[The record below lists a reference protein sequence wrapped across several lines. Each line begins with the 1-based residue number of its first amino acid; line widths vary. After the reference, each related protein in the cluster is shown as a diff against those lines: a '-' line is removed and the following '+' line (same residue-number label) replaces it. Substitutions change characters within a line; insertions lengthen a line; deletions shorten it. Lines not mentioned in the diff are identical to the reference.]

1 MNEEKLIDLH
11 THTTS
16 SDGDLTA
23 VELIELAKRCNIGTL
38 AITDHDSIDGIKPLD
53 KAEIEKTYGIKLIN
67 GIEVAAK
74 VPVGLMHILGY
85 DFDLDNESFNKKLI
99 ELKENSIVSTLRII
113 EQIKKD
119 YNIVFSEED
128 INELINLP
136 HHIGRPDIAKL
147 CIKYGYAES
156 VSDAFKK
163 YLIDAYNKNRKKS
176 NKMSYEES
184 IDLILRSEGIPVLAH
199 PKSLELSDSELIVL
213 IEKLKACGLQG
224 IEVYHSSHT
233 KEERE
238 FYMDI
243 ANRYGLLVSG
253 GSDYHGKSVK
263 PEIELGRGTNNNVLV
278 RKLSILDK
286 IK

>member
-11 THTTS
+11 THTTN
-16 SDGDLTA
+16 SDGDLSSY
-23 VELIELAKRCNIGTL
+23 ELIKLASKNNIGTL

-199 PKSLELSDSELIVL
+199 PKSLELPDSELIVL

-238 FYMDI
+238 LFMKI
-243 ANRYGLLVSG
+243 ANKYGLLVSG